1 MTSKK
6 TEMKSELQPV
16 GMILK
21 TDFRY
26 KVPPHQRNFSWTLD
40 EVKQLWDDLLEAIQ
54 EDRPEYFLGTIV
66 VQEDLDNKTRIIID
80 GQQRLATLT
89 MILSGIRT
97 VYKEQ
102 NDERGEEV
110 YSDYLGV
117 RDRRTR
123 VTEPR
128 LALNAINEPVFQ
140 SMVIEDAPDSTLEAT
155 SKAKGGAPSNLLMC
169 AAMQFLRAAIRT
181 SSSATK
187 KYETFLLELEDFVRD
202 RVVMVL
208 MLVRDEADA
217 YLIFETLNDRGLDL
231 STSDLLKNYILGKAG
246 NRLDSVRKQWEE
258 MVFLLGIQN
267 ETQFLRHYW
276 LSKYGV
282 IRELHLYKEMKLKF
296 SNQSRV
302 LELMSELRD
311 AADRYTAISNVDHP
325 IWKGYSTALRRDLET
340 LQLFGLSQFR
350 PLLLAGLDK
359 LKDDQ
364 IEKLVRM
371 IVVLSMRFSIIGTLG
386 TGNIEKAYS
395 DAAISIRLGKADTP
409 AKVFGNLKSIYP
421 DDNRFEADFY
431 QRAIG
436 KAKLARYILGE
447 IATAKQG
454 STIQDVTEDEKR
466 STLEHIMPKTRSQDW
481 LKAAKDEEQYLEYVN
496 RLGNLTLIEREK
508 NKTAANASFSKKK
521 AEAYSK
527 SDLLLT
533 NDLCSYSDWTVSEIQ
548 VRQADLAKAA
558 IKIWA
563 LPYS

>member
-1 MTSKK
+1 
-6 TEMKSELQPV
+6 
-16 GMILK
+16 
-21 TDFRY
+21 
-26 KVPPHQRNFSWTLD
+26 
-40 EVKQLWDDLLEAIQ
+40 
-54 EDRPEYFLGTIV
+54 
-66 VQEDLDNKTRIIID
+66 
-80 GQQRLATLT
+80 
-89 MILSGIRT
+89 
-97 VYKEQ
+97 
-102 NDERGEEV
+102 
-110 YSDYLGV
+110 
-117 RDRRTR
+117 
-123 VTEPR
+123 
-128 LALNAINEPVFQ
+128 
-140 SMVIEDAPDSTLEAT
+140 
-155 SKAKGGAPSNLLMC
+155 
-169 AAMQFLRAAIRT
+169 
-181 SSSATK
+181 
-187 KYETFLLELEDFVRD
+187 
-202 RVVMVL
+202 
-208 MLVRDEADA
+208 
-217 YLIFETLNDRGLDL
+217 
-231 STSDLLKNYILGKAG
+231 
-246 NRLDSVRKQWEE
+246 